1 MMQKEDF
8 FLNKVVVVTGGSEGI
23 GKALIGSLIN
33 SGAKIATCGRN
44 HQKLEK
50 LKSDFPEA
58 PLFTFNAD
66 VSNQDEVKN
75 FFDCILN
82 HYGKIDIL
90 INNAGISMRA
100 EMQEVDVEV
109 YKKVMDINF
118 MGAIYCTKLA
128 LPSILENR
136 GSIVNIS
143 SIAGFRGLPGRGGY
157 SASKFALN
165 GWTESLR
172 TELIKKQVHVMLA
185 CPGFT
190 QSNIRNNALNH
201 AAEAQQESPLNEEQ
215 LMSAE
220 TCANHI
226 LKAIVRKKRTLIL
239 DTQGLKTIWL
249 NKILPGLTDR
259 LVYRFFYKN
268 DRLIK

>member
-1 MMQKEDF
+1 MQKEDF
-8 FLNKVVVVTGGSEGI
+8 FLNKVVVVTGGSDGI
-23 GKALIGSLIN
+23 GKALIASLVN

-44 HQKLEK
+44 TQKLEN
-50 LKSDFPEA
+50 LKTDFPDA
-58 PLFTFNAD
+58 SLLTFNAD
-66 VSNQDEVKN
+66 VSNHQSVKN
-75 FFDCILN
+75 FFDTILN

-100 EMQEVDVEV
+100 EMEEVDVEV

-128 LPSILENR
+128 LPSILENK

-172 TELIKKQVHVMLA
+172 TELLKKHVHVMLA

-201 AAEAQQESPLNEEQ
+201 AAMAQQESPLDEEQ

-220 TCANHI
+220 TCAKHI

-249 NKILPGLTDR
+249 NKFLPGLTDR

-268 DRLIK
+268 DRLVK